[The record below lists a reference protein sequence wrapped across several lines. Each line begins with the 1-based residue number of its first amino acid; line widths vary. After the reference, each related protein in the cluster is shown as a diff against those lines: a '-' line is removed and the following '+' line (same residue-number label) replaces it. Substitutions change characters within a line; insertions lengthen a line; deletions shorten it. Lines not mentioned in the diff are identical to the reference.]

1 MRDRGYDL
9 GIRDGDAIPS
19 GEAIVDVLRLL
30 EDGAVIAGGVPAA
43 EAALEKLRASGKYA
57 DDPSALAGVSIEGAS
72 VFSRYTGPHTTA
84 FAWRTPILKGFSARR
99 LSPPNPRFQRSTR
112 RVAFQLLHLTPFN
125 SAPTSLRA
133 DPRPSAVNVAPK
145 TLKRWLSFPTTWGP
159 TEWGPMPY
167 LPSHDVLVRKM
178 ERAWGPL
185 ESYAGLCTTPGGKG
199 SFVAG
204 GARGKRLRRR
214 PTRVGRRRC
223 VLPHTGPH
231 TTALAR
237 WTPFLKEFLCPAFLS
252 AQGPS
257 LTIPDTPR
265 RLSTPF

>member
-84 FAWRTPILKGFSARR
+84 FAWRTPILKDIAGRH
-99 LSPPNPRFQRSTR
+99 SPPHPRFQRSTR

-204 GARGKRLRRR
+204 ARVGNVFVGVQPALGVEGAFYLTLVPIRPRRR
-214 PTRVGRRRC
+214 GGRRSLR
-223 VLPHTGPH
+223 TFF
-231 TTALAR
+231 AQR
-237 WTPFLKEFLCPAFLS
+237 LS
-252 AQGPS
+252 P
-257 LTIPDTPR
+257 PTPR
-265 RLSTPF
+265 CLQSPTHRDAFQLHA